1 MAQKVKL
8 VLAPQVRE
16 TLMRRQA
23 YDGNDTQ
30 LSFYTKSAFAA
41 KITQLAALNKRSVS
55 SVLAEMVEFAVSQL
69 DDGEAEL
76 DQTPSAM
83 HPIPASAQVRTTAGR
98 KIFYN
103 PEQTSEDVAAQTLS
117 NIGADVWPDV
127 TEAAEKARKGNLRGM
142 GYVVND

>member
-69 DDGEAEL
+69 EEGDAEFE
-76 DQTPSAM
+76 QAPSAM

-103 PEQTSEDVAAQTLS
+103 PEQTSEDVAAQTLRDRMG
-117 NIGADVWPDV
+117 NVPDV
-127 TEAAEKARKGNLRGM
+127 SEAAEARRKANLRGM
-142 GYVVND
+142 GYVVKD